1 MDFPIFHIDFIGNRL
16 LIAIDAILH
25 VIINHAFAIGALPVV
40 ALFEF
45 KGMQTGNR
53 QWDDLAYRLLKIIFI
68 LTTTVGALTG
78 VGIWFSA
85 ALVNPAAIG
94 SLIRVFFWGW
104 FVEWLVFV
112 TEVSLIMVYFLS
124 WQQAAKCVD
133 AKRKHL
139 RFGVFL
145 ATFSWITMA
154 IIVAILGFMMDPG
167 SWLSDRSLLSG
178 LFNPMYLPQLAFR
191 TALAMVMG
199 SMVVLF
205 LLCLFSRGETSVRD
219 VEFKRD
225 AVSLLSRWS
234 AVWVLLLIFASV
246 WYYNVV
252 PGHMLESLP
261 VAIATQ
267 DYVSWHSSLKWL
279 LIIGLIFVGLTIR
292 ASFKCPGEV
301 SMKRYA
307 FSVLLLFAMLGQF
320 ERVREFIRKPFII
333 GQYMYANGIRVEEY
347 PLLQRD
353 GLLQHAIYAGIRE
366 VTPDNTLHAGREVF
380 AQACT
385 RCHTVKGVNGIRAQL
400 QRMYGDKPWDAK
412 IITAY
417 LENMH
422 NARYFM
428 PPFPGNNEELKA
440 LSAYLASLQKNAEP
454 FHGAQVSGIPKPDS
468 VATSTSYGF
477 LPDLSKVLTG
487 VNE

>member
-16 LIAIDAILH
+16 LIAVDAILH

-40 ALFEF
+40 ALFEYQ
-45 KGMQTGNR
+45 GLQTQNR

-112 TEVSLIMVYFLS
+112 AEVSLIMIYFLG
-124 WQQAAKCVD
+124 WQQAAKSAD

-139 RFGVFL
+139 RFGIFL

-167 SWLSDRSLLSG
+167 NWMSDRSLLSG

-191 TALAMVMG
+191 TSLAMVMG
-199 SMVVLF
+199 GFVI
-205 LLCLFSRGETSVRD
+205 LLLICLFERGEPAGG
-219 VEFKRD
+219 EFKRD
-225 AVSLLSRWS
+225 AVGLLSRWTG
-234 AVWVLLLIFASV
+234 AWLLLFVLASV

-267 DYVSWHSSLKWL
+267 DYATWHSSLKWL
-279 LIIGLIFVGLTIR
+279 LIFGLIFVGLTQR
-292 ASFKCPGEV
+292 ASFKHPGEV
-301 SMKRYA
+301 SITRYA
-307 FSVLLLFAMLGQF
+307 VSVLLLFAMLGQF

-333 GQYMYANGIRVEEY
+333 GQYMYANGIRVEDY

-353 GLLQHAIYAGIRE
+353 GLLQHALYSDVRDI
-366 VTPDNTLHAGREVF
+366 TPDNQLRAGREVF

-412 IITAY
+412 IINAY

-428 PPFPGNNEELKA
+428 PPFPGNDDELKA
-440 LSAYLASLQKNAEP
+440 LSAYLASLQTNAEP
-454 FHGAQVSGIPKPDS
+454 FHGAQVTGIPKPDG
-468 VATSTSYGF
+468 VAASTSYGF
-477 LPDLSKVLTG
+477 LPDLSHVLTG
-487 VNE
+487 AK